1 MIAYVRNL
9 DIISTYLL
17 FNIVQQSLR
26 VTRHIALDS
35 VTVFVFISVDSAD
48 VMISHNA
55 TNLFSSNHFSLL
67 IIINH
72 SGQYHNH
79 VLVRLS
85 GASSEPH
92 VSNPLLSVFVL
103 HGEPSQRLPLD
114 ISNRFHRFHH
124 SKAVNFALETSD
136 FLYCDHLATPFHQFI
151 VLLYTVF
158 RKSQA
163 LFAVNQKILL

>member
-55 TNLFSSNHFSLL
+55 TNLFSSNHFLLL
-67 IIINH
+67 IIEYVVIIAH
-72 SGQYHNH
+72 LGKE
-79 VLVRLS
+79 
-85 GASSEPH
+85 SSLWLRYF
-92 VSNPLLSVFVL
+92 LLF
-103 HGEPSQRLPLD
+103 
-114 ISNRFHRFHH
+114 
-124 SKAVNFALETSD
+124 
-136 FLYCDHLATPFHQFI
+136 
-151 VLLYTVF
+151 
-158 RKSQA
+158 
-163 LFAVNQKILL
+163 